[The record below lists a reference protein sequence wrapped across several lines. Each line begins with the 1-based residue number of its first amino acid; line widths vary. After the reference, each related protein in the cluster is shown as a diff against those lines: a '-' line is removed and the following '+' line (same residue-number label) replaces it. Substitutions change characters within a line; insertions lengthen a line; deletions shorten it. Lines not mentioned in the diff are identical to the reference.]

1 VEELAGL
8 EELGDDESQGA
19 ERLGVAAFLRR
30 LLWTLRVGGAF
41 QTSRG
46 SFADRTLS
54 SQHTA
59 VIRLTKTKHTAPSR
73 KTHSWIL
80 APADHRLLDIL

>member
-1 VEELAGL
+1 VEELAGI
-8 EELGDDESQGA
+8 EELGDDESWGA
-19 ERLGVAAFLRR
+19 RLGVAAFLRR

-46 SFADRTLS
+46 SFADRAIL

-80 APADHRLLDIL
+80 APADHRLLDIP

>member
-1 VEELAGL
+1 MEMTRTGELDGWEWQHSSDASCGR
-8 EELGDDESQGA
+8 SVSSTRFTHQG
-19 ERLGVAAFLRR
+19 
-30 LLWTLRVGGAF
+30 
-41 QTSRG
+41 G
-46 SFADRTLS
+46 SFADRAIL

-80 APADHRLLDIL
+80 APADHRPPDIL

>member
-1 VEELAGL
+1 L
-8 EELGDDESQGA
+8 
-19 ERLGVAAFLRR
+19 
-30 LLWTLRVGGAF
+30 
-41 QTSRG
+41 
-46 SFADRTLS
+46 

-80 APADHRLLDIL
+80 APADHRPPDIL